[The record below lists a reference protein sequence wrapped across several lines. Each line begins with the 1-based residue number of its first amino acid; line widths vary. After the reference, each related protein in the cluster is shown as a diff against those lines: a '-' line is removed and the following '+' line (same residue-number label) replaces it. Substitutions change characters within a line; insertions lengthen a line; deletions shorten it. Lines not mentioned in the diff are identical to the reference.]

1 MHRHHIISSLD
12 HALLQASDRLV
23 CPFCTLAGI
32 NTMASSS
39 TRVTPA
45 ATMAAGRQLASATTV
60 LWVFERPRKEK
71 GPSCH
76 AGGHFCSDPTVLLK
90 LLFIWIWCPCSCAA
104 LSSFWL
110 RLRWYMSCF
119 AIVWLNWNQADWYQ
133 CQCVSGISVS
143 VCHCVCVCVC
153 VCACR
158 RSSESLSVSVCVTV
172 SMSVCVCVC
181 ARLPWLWGVSRI
193 LSAAHRMQ
201 CRYWSKSTK
210 KGSWLWM
217 KPCPCPSKC
226 WARRWIWP
234 NWRQTKVV
242 GPSCSAPPVCYYL
255 SSLNSAPTPSL
266 SASLLPIYSPPPP

>member
-1 MHRHHIISSLD
+1 MLCCRQTTICSVCPFCTLAGINTIAFGSTIPVQEVFNFYFKLFFIMHRHHIISSLD

-153 VCACR
+153 VC
-158 RSSESLSVSVCVTV
+158 
-172 SMSVCVCVC
+172 
-181 ARLPWLWGVSRI
+181 LP
-193 LSAAHRMQ
+193 
-201 CRYWSKSTK
+201 
-210 KGSWLWM
+210 
-217 KPCPCPSKC
+217 
-226 WARRWIWP
+226 
-234 NWRQTKVV
+234 
-242 GPSCSAPPVCYYL
+242 
-255 SSLNSAPTPSL
+255 
-266 SASLLPIYSPPPP
+266 

>member
-76 AGGHFCSDPTVLLK
+76 AGHFCSDPTVLLK

-181 ARLPWLWGVSRI
+181 VRACRDCGVFHVSFLLHTECSVATEARVQRRGAGSGWSPVLVHQ
-193 LSAAHRMQ
+193 SAEQDA
-201 CRYWSKSTK
+201 
-210 KGSWLWM
+210 GSDQTD
-217 KPCPCPSKC
+217 
-226 WARRWIWP
+226 ARQR
-234 NWRQTKVV
+234 
-242 GPSCSAPPVCYYL
+242 
-255 SSLNSAPTPSL
+255 
-266 SASLLPIYSPPPP
+266 